1 MTTAIILL
9 QLVIVVALIFKG
21 AQVGGIA
28 YSYSCSSLCTKS
40 HWQGA

>member
-9 QLVIVVALIFKG
+9 QLAIVVALIFK
-21 AQVGGIA
+21 GGIA